1 MPVDVRAARAE
12 AEQLPRVVG
21 GREAAPAEWQAWA
34 EEPGQ
39 NLAAM
44 DGGRAVGGIHVS
56 IVGRTEAWLEALRVQ
71 PDAQGRGIAGHLVKE
86 GEQVARHYGAAT
98 IRTAIPA
105 HDYAA
110 LGVAERGG
118 YRTVA
123 RASIV
128 ETEVGA
134 APAHIPY
141 DAPVETP
148 RPETAVSLTHLLEHG
163 PTVTAWERLVPLGWR
178 FRRITPE
185 MVRGL
190 VNDRRAAIAL
200 QPERPE
206 EPQAAALF
214 AGHDDAVVVS
224 VLDGAVPG
232 MQALFGELTEYA
244 QERGV
249 ARIVV
254 FTPDVAALGA
264 AGVRAWRPHAWCPDG
279 LVIVEKSLA
288 S

>member
-1 MPVDVRAARAE
+1 MAVDVRPARAE
-12 AEQLPRVVG
+12 TEQLPRVVG
-21 GREAAPAEWQAWA
+21 GREAAPVEWLAWA
-34 EEPGQ
+34 EEPGHD
-39 NLAAM
+39 LAAM

-56 IVGRTEAWLEALRVQ
+56 IVGRTEAWLEALRVH
-71 PDAQGRGIAGHLVKE
+71 PDAQGRGIAGRLVKE
-86 GEQVARHYGAAT
+86 GEQVARHYGAAVV
-98 IRTAIPA
+98 RTAIPA

-110 LGVAERGG
+110 LGVAERAGF
-118 YRTVA
+118 RALA
-123 RASIV
+123 RAAVV

-148 RPETAVSLTHLLEHG
+148 RPETAPPLMHLLERT
-163 PTVTAWERLVPLGWR
+163 PTLTAWEHLIPLGWR

-185 MVRGL
+185 LVRGL
-190 VNDRRAAIAL
+190 AKDRRAAIAL
-200 QPERPE
+200 QPERSE
-206 EPQAAALF
+206 VPQAAALF

-224 VLDGAVPG
+224 VLDGTAPG

-249 ARIVV
+249 SRVAV
-254 FTPDVAALGA
+254 FTHDASTLRAIGA
-264 AGVRAWRPHAWCPDG
+264 REWRPHPWCPDG
-279 LVIVEKSLA
+279 LVVVEKSLA